1 MEIVVLSVGRMK
13 ESYMREGVKA
23 FEKEINKRHRLT
35 HIEVDDEKA
44 PESLSPALMTMV
56 KDKEGERLMQHIRPE
71 DQVITLEIQGKALD
85 TEDFSKLIYR
95 LSGPTNKRV
104 CLVIGGSLGLSEKV
118 LKRSDY
124 GVSFSAMT
132 FPHQM
137 MRLLLMEQLTW
148 LP

>member
-1 MEIVVLSVGRMK
+1 MDIVLLTVGKLK
-13 ESYMREGVKA
+13 EEYLREGVKF

-35 HIEVDDEKA
+35 HIEVSDEKA
-44 PESLSPALMTMV
+44 PESLSPALMAMV
-56 KDKEGERLMQHIRPE
+56 KEKEGERLMQYIQPS

-85 TEDFSKLIYR
+85 TEGFSKLMYR
-95 LSGPTNKRV
+95 LSGPSNKRI
-104 CLVIGGSLGLSEKV
+104 CLVIGGSLGLSQKI
-118 LKRSDY
+118 LSRSDY

-137 MRLLLMEQLTW
+137 MRLLVLEQLAV